1 VLEIKVDAIVNNKI
15 GFFIMVELNCIYFRF
30 DFTGVLDLTGASFL
44 LDSILGAELGF
55 DSVRAGRSLDGDGIG
70 FASLCGLSYDGEL
83 EAGREERSFHVGV
96 SLGFTFTSSLFE
108 ADDSRSGAVGWSRL
122 YEGVNDI

>member
-1 VLEIKVDAIVNNKI
+1 MLEIKADAIVNNKI

-44 LDSILGAELGF
+44 LDSILGVELGF
-55 DSVRAGRSLDGDGIG
+55 DSVLAGRSLDGVGIG

-83 EAGREERSFHVGV
+83 EVGREERSFHAGV
-96 SLGFTFTSSLFE
+96 SFGFTFNSSFFE
-108 ADDSRSGAVGWSRL
+108 AVDSRSGAVG
-122 YEGVNDI
+122 